1 MTTYAIAGATGQLG
15 RLALD
20 ALLGKVAAS
29 DIVVLARDPGKAADF
44 TARAVT
50 VREGDYNRPETLGS
64 ALAGVDRLLLIS
76 GSEVGQRL
84 RQHGAVIDAAKAA
97 GVSFIAYTS
106 VLHAPTSQLGLA
118 EEHRGTEALLAASG
132 VPHAL
137 LRNGWYSENYT
148 GALAPAI
155 EHGAIIGAAGEGRI
169 SAAARAD
176 YALAAAEVLAHG
188 KGGDVHELAGDEAF
202 TMTEFAALV
211 SQAAGK
217 PVAYVDMT
225 PENYAKA
232 LEAVGLPDFIAAML
246 ANSSDESSRGALFDD
261 GRALSKLIGR
271 PTTPIAQTIAAAI

>member
-176 YALAAAEVLAHG
+176 YALAAAEVLTHG